1 MGDSDVLIILED
13 YPLKFDER
21 IPAWM
26 PSGIG
31 VGVDVFPYTLGEA
44 IQGLEEGW
52 GVTRIAL
59 QEGVFL
65 FSRDEKLAE
74 LFRGQRRVWGG
85 TRSQGHHI
93 SA

>member
-1 MGDSDVLIILED
+1 MGSADVLIILED
-13 YPLKFDER
+13 SPLNFDKWF
-21 IPAWM
+21 PALM

-31 VGVDVFPYTLGEA
+31 VDVDVFPYTLVEA
-44 IQGLEEGW
+44 VQALKEG
-52 GVTRIAL
+52 GRSTDRSARRSFFF
-59 QEGVFL
+59 EH
-65 FSRDEKLAE
+65 DEKLVE